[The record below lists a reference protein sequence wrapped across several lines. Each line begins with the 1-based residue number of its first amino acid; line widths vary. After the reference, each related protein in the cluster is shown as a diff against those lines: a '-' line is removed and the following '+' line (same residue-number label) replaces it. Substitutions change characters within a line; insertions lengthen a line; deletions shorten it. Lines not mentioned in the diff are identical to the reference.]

1 MLHLM
6 KRLGSTSE
14 PAPDAGAL
22 VWSSACTGN
31 CLLQVL
37 DTDTLLIHEDPST
50 LDGLRAFDIGSGEAV
65 WRLPKPRLRPL
76 SCGATVLTSSDLVV
90 ACECSATK
98 DTAPLAWRGG
108 ETEGL
113 GAMGEGDEE
122 ARKSLCV
129 YSVRPTDGKLQWEA
143 AVASEAGSSGGDAG
157 LLPFDA
163 LAYGQRPTVL
173 ADSLVIPLRRG
184 VVSVQRRPSLLPGPD
199 GRKAGAV
206 LWHLQ
211 LPEAYVV
218 DGWATMMLH
227 AGVLIL
233 QVSREDAADS
243 NTSAAPRILLALNPA
258 NGQVTVTE
266 SCLPALSFETC
277 LLSLLVACVF
287 ARIGSLGNALGSIA
301 APTIASELPM
311 GFLPRADPDG
321 PLQLRCQWLIGECRP
336 WRTSTSAPAAA
347 AAMEERGQQ
356 GERFG
361 EVLDGGPRQRDR
373 CCRCG
378 PWSPQLA
385 SPGRC
390 SLLPRRP

>member
-6 KRLGSTSE
+6 KWLGSTSE

-22 VWSSACTGN
+22 VWNSACTGN

-37 DTDTLLIHEDPST
+37 DTDTLLIHEDPTT
-50 LDGLRAFDIGSGEAV
+50 LDGLRAVDIGSGAAV
-65 WRLPKPRLRPL
+65 WWLPKPRLRPL

-98 DTAPLAWRGG
+98 DTAALAWGG
-108 ETEGL
+108 SETEGL
-113 GAMGEGDEE
+113 AATGKEDED

-233 QVSREDAADS
+233 QVSRDDAAGG
-243 NTSAAPRILLALNPA
+243 NASAAPRILLALNPA
-258 NGQVTVTE
+258 NGQVTAADT
-266 SCLPALSFETC
+266 SLPALPFATYF
-277 LLSLLVACVF
+277 LSSLVAYVVACT
-287 ARIGSLGNALGSIA
+287 GGLGNALGSIA
-301 APTIASELPM
+301 APSIASELPL
-311 GFLPRADPDG
+311 GLLPRADPDG
-321 PLQLRCQWLIGECRP
+321 PLQLRCHYLVSEFRP
-336 WRTSTSAPAAA
+336 WRASTSSAAA
-347 AAMEERGQQ
+347 AAAVEQRGQQ
-356 GERFG
+356 RGDFG
-361 EVLDGGPRQRDR
+361 EVLDGGPRQRDPQ
-373 CCRCG
+373 CG
-378 PWSPQLA
+378 RRPESPQLA
-385 SPGRC
+385 SPRRC
-390 SLLPRRP
+390 SLLP